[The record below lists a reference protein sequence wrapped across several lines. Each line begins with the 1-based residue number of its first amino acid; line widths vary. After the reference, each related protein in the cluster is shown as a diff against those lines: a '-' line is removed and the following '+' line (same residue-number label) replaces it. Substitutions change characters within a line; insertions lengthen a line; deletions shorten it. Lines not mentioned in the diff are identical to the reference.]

1 VSDDGL
7 RPTAGARFVLE
18 LTAVAGA
25 AATYRAAIYTPDA
38 VHEGTAT
45 LREDGGIEVGALV
58 PAAADELAA
67 KLAMFAKLV
76 ARGVTARRD
85 AGEKAWPA
93 RVMRWRGP
101 GR

>member
-18 LTAVAGA
+18 LTGVDGA
-25 AATYRAAIYTPDA
+25 AATYRAAIYTLDA
-38 VHEGTAT
+38 VHEATAT
-45 LREDGGIEVGALV
+45 LREDGGVAVGALI
-58 PAAADELAA
+58 PAIADELAA

-76 ARGVTARRD
+76 ARGAVARRE
-85 AGEKAWPA
+85 AGEKTWPV